1 MLVTRVRLP
10 ACAFIFPANQPQGAI
25 TGGACGPRAVPVVSW
40 WPCQLPLLPCCL
52 ADKRK
57 HLPQRTPQT
66 CLKQA
71 EPGTL
76 AGGEARLPRARPQW
90 PRGSTM
96 HPSLPETEPGT
107 LERPFRTLGSAQGE
121 ATVAAGASDA
131 SLSFS
136 GTEPGTL
143 GKAFA
148 SLGLPKAS
156 HSGRG
161 HRAASA
167 VV

>member
-1 MLVTRVRLP
+1 MVRDSDV
-10 ACAFIFPANQPQGAI
+10 AQMGQGI
-25 TGGACGPRAVPVVSW
+25 NV
-40 WPCQLPLLPCCL
+40 
-52 ADKRK
+52 
-57 HLPQRTPQT
+57 
-66 CLKQA
+66 
-71 EPGTL
+71 
-76 AGGEARLPRARPQW
+76 
-90 PRGSTM
+90 
-96 HPSLPETEPGT
+96 
-107 LERPFRTLGSAQGE
+107 LGDSVDTHKAAQGE